1 LPLNER
7 KVNDKPLAPPTVEVL
22 TQIWQRVLQRPSI
35 GDRDN
40 FFNLGG
46 NDLLADKLFA
56 EIAQVCGRELPSA
69 VICHTPTIAS
79 LAGLLERNSLPQFS
93 SFVRLKAG
101 SEKPPIVIAPGLGGR
116 ASFFELAQHIR
127 TEHAIYGIQARGVDG
142 MAEPLERVEDMAK
155 LYLDELKQLEPHGP
169 YLLIGYS
176 FGGLVAMEMAQSLV
190 EEGKPVAL
198 LTMLDTFPHPRFL
211 SLGQYLRF
219 IGKRTEDLVSGFK
232 RRPIRDTLQITGRL
246 ARRLSFV
253 QVPMPRALPA
263 EALRLSFA
271 ETTQRVKRSDYEAL
285 ARYRPRYYRGKI
297 KFVTP
302 ETGAYLPNDP
312 ALVWK
317 KLAAEFEVER
327 VPGDHLEMMRAHL
340 ESLAAVLTRY
350 VKESS

>member
-7 KVNDKPLAPPTVEVL
+7 KVNDKHLAPPTIEVL
-22 TQIWQRVLQRPSI
+22 THIWQRVLQRPSI

-40 FFNLGG
+40 FFDLGG

-69 VICHTPTIAS
+69 VICHAPTIAS
-79 LAGLLERNSLPQFS
+79 LADLLERNSLPHFS
-93 SFVRLKAG
+93 SFFRLKAG
-101 SEKPPIVIAPGLGGR
+101 CEKPPIIIVPGLGGR

-127 TEHAIYGIQARGVDG
+127 TERAIYGIQARGVDG
-142 MAEPLERVEDMAK
+142 MAAPLERVEDMAR

-176 FGGLVAMEMAQSLV
+176 FGGLVALEMAQRLIG
-190 EEGKPVAL
+190 EGKTVAL
-198 LTMLDTFPHPRFL
+198 LAMLDTFPHPRFL
-211 SLGQYLRF
+211 SLGQYLLF
-219 IGKRTEDLVSGFK
+219 VGKRTKDLVSGFK
-232 RRPIRDTLQITGRL
+232 RRPVRDTLLLARRL
-246 ARRLSFV
+246 ARRLPFA
-253 QVPMPRALPA
+253 QAPMTAAPPA
-263 EALRLSFA
+263 GPLRLSFA
-271 ETTQRVKRSDYEAL
+271 EATQRVKRSDYAAL

-302 ETGAYLPNDP
+302 EAGAYLPNNP

-317 KLAAEFEVER
+317 RLATEIEVEK
-327 VPGDHLEMMRAHL
+327 VPGDHLEMIRAHL
-340 ESLAAVLTRY
+340 ERMAAVLTRY